1 MITQDLQK
9 QIAEAMKAKDTV
21 RLATL
26 KLLSSE
32 LHNEWIAKQHELSED
47 EEFAVV
53 RREVKK
59 RKDAADAYEKV
70 GRADRAEVEKQEMAI
85 LQEFLPAEM
94 SDEELNQLISDSINQ
109 INATGMQDLGKV
121 IGLVKSRVGAKAD
134 GARIAGM
141 VKQKLS

>member
-1 MITQDLQK
+1 
-9 QIAEAMKAKDTV
+9 
-21 RLATL
+21 
-26 KLLSSE
+26 
-32 LHNEWIAKQHELSED
+32 
-47 EEFAVV
+47 
-53 RREVKK
+53 
-59 RKDAADAYEKV
+59 
-70 GRADRAEVEKQEMAI
+70 
-85 LQEFLPAEM
+85 M

>member
-1 MITQDLQK
+1 MITQNIQK
-9 QIAEAMKAKDTV
+9 QITDAMKAKDAV

-32 LHNEWIAKQHELSED
+32 LHNEWIAKQHDLSD
-47 EEFAVV
+47 EEELIVV
-53 RREVKK
+53 QREVKK
-59 RKDAADAYEKV
+59 RRDAIESYEKV
-70 GRADRAEVEKQEMAI
+70 SRADRAEAEKREMQI

-94 SDEELNQLISDSINQ
+94 SDEELSQLINDSINQ
-109 INATGMQDLGKV
+109 INATGIQDMGKV
-121 IGLVKSRVGAKAD
+121 IGAVKVKAGAKAD

>member
-70 GRADRAEVEKQEMAI
+70 GRADRAEGEKQEMAI